1 MQENVIAKKYARAL
15 EKLVDSNGLSE
26 CYEYYN
32 EISKAF
38 YVEKFS
44 AIVYSHIISKAKKL
58 ELLKSFTTKKINKNG
73 ERLLEILV
81 RNDRISLLPFLS
93 LELKR
98 LIDSK
103 KNEYS
108 ATLYFKENV
117 SEDSIKVIANKLGKK
132 LKTTLNITQRI
143 DTSLDGIRL
152 EVPDLGYEVVFLKD
166 RFLQD
171 LQDSI
176 LKAI

>member
-15 EKLVDSNGLSE
+15 EKLVDSNGLNE
-26 CYEYYN
+26 CYEYFD

-38 YVEKFS
+38 YVPKFS
-44 AIVYSHIISKAKKL
+44 AIVYSHIISRSKKL
-58 ELLKSFTTKKINKNG
+58 ELLKSFSAKKLNKNG

-81 RNDRISLLPFLS
+81 QNDRISLLPFLS

-108 ATLYFKENV
+108 ATLYFKENI
-117 SEDSIKVIANKLGKK
+117 SEDSIKTIGSKLGKK
-132 LKTTLNITQRI
+132 LNTTLKITQKI

-152 EVPDLGYEVVFLKD
+152 EVPDLGYEVIFLRDK
-166 RFLQD
+166 FLHE